1 MDTKATDID
10 QERFYLAKR
19 NPAVISKEK
28 DHCIAP
34 YSSAL
39 PRILKATT

>member
-1 MDTKATDID
+1 MDTKAMEID
-10 QERFYLAKR
+10 QERLCLAER

-28 DHCIAP
+28 GHCILP